1 MIPEW
6 SEERQQERARKISE
20 ARRRSG
26 AEILKQISGSPE
38 EEQEGPLARDIA
50 AGLMGVSGFYAQR
63 ALEVLRADPSLFE
76 QIWSGKLTVTAAL
89 RELHGET
96 DAPLV
101 QQVKSFRT
109 RLNAFLRQPDGHA
122 DLLAALTRVLD
133 EYEAGGGSQ

>member
-1 MIPEW
+1 MIPAL
-6 SEERQQERARKISE
+6 SEELQQERARKISE

-26 AEILKQISGSPE
+26 AEILKQISGSGG
-38 EEQEGPLARDIA
+38 EEQEGPMARDIA
-50 AGLMGVSGFYAQR
+50 AGLMGVSGFYAQQ

-76 QIWSGKLTVTAAL
+76 QIWSGRLTVTAAL

-109 RLNAFLRQPDGHA
+109 RLNALLRDVGEHP
-122 DLLAALTRVLD
+122 DLLAGLSSVL
-133 EYEAGGGSQ
+133 ERHEADAG